1 MPILH
6 GDRFMGRIDPMMDR
20 KRKRLMINA
29 IYAEP
34 DAPKS
39 KETVLAMGK
48 TIEELGAFL
57 GADEIV
63 YGQRK
68 PAA

>member
-1 MPILH
+1 
-6 GDRFMGRIDPMMDR
+6 
-20 KRKRLMINA
+20 MINA